1 MPFLPARASSSE
13 VLVAF
18 QSGGKREKAADTRAL
33 LIRFSRLR
41 SPSPVLPALPARSPA
56 PQDSH
61 LQEVADLTVG
71 FSGREIA
78 KLAIAWQAAAY
89 GTPNSSFTAELMT
102 EVLDVSAGVRACFLF
117 VWVFPYWV
125 GWDMDRAD

>member
-1 MPFLPARASSSE
+1 M
-13 VLVAF
+13 
-18 QSGGKREKAADTRAL
+18 
-33 LIRFSRLR
+33 
-41 SPSPVLPALPARSPA
+41 
-56 PQDSH
+56 
-61 LQEVADLTVG
+61 G

-102 EVLDVSAGVRACFLF
+102 EVLDVSAGVRACFVS

-125 GWDMDRAD
+125 GWDMDQAD